1 MPPLPFVK
9 VASLEIFI
17 KFYSK
22 LYTSIKALIVKLA
35 RTVDCSELANL
46 ALFYGNSHVSQAD
59 CYLWL
64 ICIKHNSWLCLW
76 SLTNHLRNLC
86 EGASDTLESTVPE
99 WGS

>member
-46 ALFYGNSHVSQAD
+46 ALFHGNSHV
-59 CYLWL
+59 L
-64 ICIKHNSWLCLW
+64 
-76 SLTNHLRNLC
+76 
-86 EGASDTLESTVPE
+86 
-99 WGS
+99 